1 MHETIDLVTSPV
13 YGTECTGLDDTHSM
27 SAHMQVRGCN
37 RALLDTSFAA
47 RNYRGYSH
55 AISQIP
61 NVRNYRGYSHAISH
75 LPHPSVLVY
84 RARAV
89 VAATYEQ
96 RVVDTRL

>member
-1 MHETIDLVTSPV
+1 
-13 YGTECTGLDDTHSM
+13 
-27 SAHMQVRGCN
+27 MQVRGCN
-37 RALLDTSFAA
+37 RALLETHFAA
-47 RNYRGYSH
+47 
-55 AISQIP
+55 
-61 NVRNYRGYSHAISH
+61 RNYRGYSHAISH